1 MVVVVVVVLCLDV
14 WRFSRR
20 LWYMRLDLTTHNLS
34 QGDVWRCFIDNGP
47 SWRHNNDDDLII
59 CIVVASHTIM
69 AFQVCNL
76 QVMECVWVFFCR
88 GNLQGRPTRLS
99 HSSASILRPTDSR
112 RCDVVSVLAAWL
124 SKNSWTL
131 SRGEFILLSPEVNE
145 SVAVI
150 IGACKGCSASVHFSR
165 WTARSSHFDSTS
177 KTGTLVCHIWQK
189 CRCQADFKCV
199 CIWRLE

>member
-1 MVVVVVVVLCLDV
+1 MLLYYVWMCDV
-14 WRFSRR
+14 FLVASDTCVWTWQHTTYHKVMCGDVS
-20 LWYMRLDLTTHNLS
+20 LTTVLA
-34 QGDVWRCFIDNGP
+34 D
-47 SWRHNNDDDLII
+47 NNDDDLIV

-112 RCDVVSVLAAWL
+112 RCDVVSVLVAWL